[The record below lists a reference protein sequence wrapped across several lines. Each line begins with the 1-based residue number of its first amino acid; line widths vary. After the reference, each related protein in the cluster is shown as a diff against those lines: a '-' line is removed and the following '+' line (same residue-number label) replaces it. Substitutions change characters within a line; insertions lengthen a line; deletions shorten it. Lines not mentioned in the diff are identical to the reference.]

1 MTIRRTAGRRT
12 AGSEWPDLPVW
23 GNRLAALSQE
33 RGQLLYI
40 GDGPSARIKARYK
53 KGVEPE
59 GSFT

>member
-1 MTIRRTAGRRT
+1 
-12 AGSEWPDLPVW
+12 LPVW

-59 GSFT
+59 ASFT